1 MTLLPRAACAVSFAL
16 AAALSA
22 SASAQTPELVA
33 SDFLLF
39 QQGVMARQ
47 TARTCARGI
56 PGYRQ
61 EFDALYRRWSERH
74 GPRLRRGQSVLREAL
89 ARQDDPYVDREHL
102 LQVQQSAAQLLQP
115 PPHPTPLRLDEP
127 QKARCASTLAQLEAG
142 LR

>member
-1 MTLLPRAACAVSFAL
+1 MIALRAAALALAAL
-16 AAALSA
+16 AAALPA
-22 SASAQTPELVA
+22 PAFAQSPELVA
-33 SDFLLF
+33 DDFLWF

-61 EFDALYRRWSERH
+61 EFDALYRRWAEKH
-74 GPRLRRGQSVLREAL
+74 GQRLRRGQNVLREAL

-115 PPHPTPLRLDEP
+115 PPHPTPLQLDEP
-127 QKARCASTLAQLEAG
+127 QKQRCASTLAQLEAG
-142 LR
+142 LK